1 MMEAAD
7 VARLL
12 SLVWL
17 TGLIGTCV
25 AAYIVEK
32 RTEDDELVGCM
43 VVLSVVWPVLYA
55 YLIIRSIIK
64 KDN

>member
-1 MMEAAD
+1 MEAAD
-7 VARLL
+7 VARLVI
-12 SLVWL
+12 LVWL

-32 RTEDDELVGCM
+32 RTEDDELAGCM
-43 VVLSVVWPVLYA
+43 AVLSAVWPVLYA
-55 YLIIRSIIK
+55 YLIIRRVIK